1 LAGGLSIGNLF
12 SNGPKSKLN
21 GRSTTAYRFFSRWI
35 FMFAGSL
42 LVGFTV
48 LVAAVWLEY
57 HDSVYWADVTED
69 DLRQS
74 ETNSPSRFRESRYQ
88 RTRRRWRVVIHV
100 LLASC
105 GTLMIAAGW
114 AGPGPFWIA
123 AWTAVAILMLCILLL
138 AILDAF
144 RTYYHRLR
152 QISEARRHQR

>member
-1 LAGGLSIGNLF
+1 MAIARQAQRF
-12 SNGPKSKLN
+12 S
-21 GRSTTAYRFFSRWI
+21 SRWV

-57 HDSVYWADVTED
+57 HDSVYWADLPEE

-74 ETNSPSRFRESRYQ
+74 AADSPSRFRESRYQ
-88 RTRRRWRVVIHV
+88 RTRRRWRVVIHA
-100 LLASC
+100 LLATC
-105 GTLMIAAGW
+105 GVLMIAAGW

-138 AILDAF
+138 AIGDAF
-144 RTYYHRLR
+144 RTYYHRVR
-152 QISEARRHQR
+152 QISEARRER